1 MTTKNIPSPTVVG
14 HLDAIHGIYAFGWA
28 TCPGNPQKALSV
40 EIVCDGEVVAITHTS
55 LHRPDV
61 AAVGI
66 ENAYCGFVAK
76 LPLRVFDGKMH
87 TFTARVREYNHVLN
101 GETSLTTV
109 RPQISSGFEG
119 IDGTTIT
126 GWAFSDQGRIPANV
140 RIRIDDKIL
149 GDFAATGQLADG
161 RSGRFHAP
169 IPPEYLDGGL
179 HRITGEIPDY
189 LHDMGEMIAIT
200 PAISTPFS
208 SLQKYAGGYLKAHL
222 SPIAGLRYEALRKNL
237 HALLDSGDTP
247 GSKHD
252 PIRTKLEQLLLSHE
266 QVISG
271 IERRREYEPLAFPKV
286 AAPKVSIVIPAHNKF
301 EVTYNCLASIA
312 GASNS
317 ASYEVILVDD
327 GSSDQ
332 TTGIEELVSGM
343 TVLRNELA
351 QGFILSSNRGASVAK
366 GEYVVMLN
374 NDTEVMAN
382 WLDELLAPFG
392 QFDKVGAVG
401 AKLIYPDGTL
411 QEAGGLIWG
420 NGDAWNVGRNG
431 NASDPMYNY
440 VRQVDYLTGAC
451 VMLPRDLW
459 TELGGFDTHFVPA
472 YYEDTD
478 LSFRVRAAGYKTVYT
493 PFCQVVHYEGQSN
506 GSSTASGVKRH
517 QLINEPKFRARWT
530 SAFRHNGVMGRDE
543 PRVVQ
548 DRQVNGRVLVF
559 DAQTLTPDRDAG
571 SYAAVQEL
579 RLLQSLGFKVT
590 FVPSNMAYM
599 AGYTEALQRMGV
611 EVVYAPFATSMHEVL
626 EKRGHEFDLI
636 YIARYGVAT
645 QLVDFIRSRNIRA
658 KTILNIHDLH
668 FLRELRMA
676 ISAGDDQAVQ
686 QATKTRDAELAVM
699 RKVDLVVSYSEV
711 EHAVIQSHNLNST
724 KLSLNP
730 WIVEV
735 PSKVPAF
742 GTRKD
747 ISFLGG
753 FGHTPNIEAVEW
765 FVKEVMPILRGR
777 LPGVRFLVYG
787 SNPPD
792 RFARLAS
799 DDVIIKGFVKST
811 DEVYDTSRVFVAP
824 LLSGAGIKGKVIGA
838 FASGVPTVLTPT
850 AAEGTG
856 ARHDHEALIAK
867 KPVEWAE
874 AIVRLYSE
882 EQTWKKV
889 SENARE
895 YASQAFS
902 FARGREMMASSLNMV
917 GLYPS
922 LENDALF
929 PLSM

>member
-1 MTTKNIPSPTVVG
+1 
-14 HLDAIHGIYAFGWA
+14 L
-28 TCPGNPQKALSV
+28 Q
-40 EIVCDGEVVAITHTS
+40 
-55 LHRPDV
+55 
-61 AAVGI
+61 
-66 ENAYCGFVAK
+66 
-76 LPLRVFDGKMH
+76 VFDGKEH
-87 TFTARVREYNHVLN
+87 VFTARVREYNHILN
-101 GETSLTTV
+101 GETKLTTI
-109 RPQISSGFEG
+109 RPQINAGFEG
-119 IDGTTIT
+119 IKGTTIV
-126 GWAFSDQGRIPANV
+126 GWAFSEQSQIPANV

-149 GDFAATGQLADG
+149 GEFVANVQLNDG
-161 RSGRFHAP
+161 RNGRFRAP
-169 IPPEYLDGGL
+169 IPLEYLDGGV
-179 HRITGEIPDY
+179 HRITAEIPDFF
-189 LHDMGEMIAIT
+189 HDIGEMIAIT
-200 PAISTPFS
+200 PVISTPFS
-208 SLQKYAGGYLKAHL
+208 SLQKYAGEYLKANL
-222 SPIAGLRYEALRKNL
+222 SSIAGLRYEALRKNL
-237 HALLDSGDTP
+237 HALLESEDASRANNDT
-247 GSKHD
+247 
-252 PIRTKLEQLLLSHE
+252 IREQLEQLLRSHD

-271 IERRREYEPLAFPKV
+271 IERRREYRPLSFKKV
-286 AAPKVSIVIPAHNKF
+286 ATPIVSIIIPAHNKF

-332 TTGIEELVSGM
+332 TNKIEEVVSGI
-343 TVLRNELA
+343 TVLRNDVA
-351 QGFILSSNRGASVAK
+351 QGFILSSNRGASAAK
-366 GEYVVMLN
+366 GDYVVMLN

-382 WLDELLAPFG
+382 WLDELLEPFSR
-392 QFDKVGAVG
+392 FTKVGAVG

-451 VMLPRDLW
+451 VMLPRSLW
-459 TELGGFDTHFVPA
+459 DELGGFDTHFIPA

-506 GSSTASGVKRH
+506 GSSTASGIKRH

-530 SAFRHNGVMGRDE
+530 PAFKHNGVMGRDE
-543 PRVVQ
+543 PRIVQ

-579 RLLQSLGFKVT
+579 RLLQALGFKVT

-611 EVVYAPFATSMHEVL
+611 EVIYSPFATSMHEVL

-636 YIARYGVAT
+636 YIARYGVAI

-658 KTILNIHDLH
+658 KIILNIHDLH
-668 FLRELRMA
+668 FLRELRLA
-676 ISAGDDQAVQ
+676 VSAGDEEAIQ
-686 QATKTRDAELAVM
+686 QSTKTRDAELAVM

-730 WIVEV
+730 WVVEV
-735 PSKVPAF
+735 NPAVPPF
-742 GTRKD
+742 SSRKD

-753 FGHTPNIEAVEW
+753 FSHTPNVEAVEW
-765 FVKEVMPILRGR
+765 FVKEVMPILRKR

-787 SNPPD
+787 SNPPS
-792 RFARLAS
+792 RFTQLQTE
-799 DDVIIKGFVKST
+799 DVVIKGFVKST
-811 DEVYDTSRVFVAP
+811 ETVYDTSRVFVAP

-838 FASGVPTVLTPT
+838 FASGIPTILTPT

-856 ARHDHEALIAK
+856 ARHGYEALIVK
-867 KPVEWAE
+867 NPDDWAE
-874 AIVRLYSE
+874 SIIKLYSDE
-882 EQTWKKV
+882 SVWNKI

-895 YASQAFS
+895 YAGHAFS
-902 FARGREMMASSLNMV
+902 FKRGKEMLSNSLNMI
-917 GLYPS
+917 GIFPS
-922 LENDALF
+922 FDNDALF
-929 PLSM
+929 H

>member
-1 MTTKNIPSPTVVG
+1 MTTKKILPPAIIG

-28 TCPGNPQKALSV
+28 TCPANPQETLSV
-40 EIVCDGEVVAITHTS
+40 EILCDSEVVAIAST
-55 LHRPDV
+55 LIHRPDV
-61 AAVGI
+61 VAAGI
-66 ENAYCGFVAK
+66 ENAYCGFIAK
-76 LPLRVFDGKMH
+76 IPLLIFDGKEH
-87 TFTARVREYNHVLN
+87 IFSARVREYNHILN
-101 GETSLTTV
+101 GKTKLITT
-109 RPQISSGFEG
+109 RPQINAGFAE
-119 IDGTTIT
+119 IKGTTIT
-126 GWAFSDQGRIPANV
+126 GWAFSEQSQVPVNV

-149 GDFAATGQLADG
+149 GDFVANIQLPDG
-161 RSGRFHAP
+161 RSGQFCAP
-169 IPPEYLDGGL
+169 IPLEYLDGGT
-179 HRITGEIPDY
+179 HRITAEIPDFS
-189 LHDMGEMIAIT
+189 HDVGEMIAIT
-200 PAISTPFS
+200 PVISTPFS
-208 SLQKYAGGYLKAHL
+208 SLQKYASEYLRANL
-222 SPIAGLRYEALRKNL
+222 SSIAGLRYESLRKNL
-237 HALLDSGDTP
+237 QGLIDSGELP
-247 GSKHD
+247 GQKHD
-252 PIRTKLEQLLLSHE
+252 PLRKQLEQLLRAHE
-266 QVISG
+266 QVIRG
-271 IERRREYEPLAFPKV
+271 ISPRREYEPLDFTKI
-286 AAPKVSIVIPAHNKF
+286 AAPTVSIIIPAHNKF
-301 EVTYNCLASIA
+301 EVTYNCLASIV
-312 GASNS
+312 GASNTV
-317 ASYEVILVDD
+317 SYEVILVDD
-327 GSSDQ
+327 GSNDI
-332 TTGIEELVSGM
+332 TTEIEGVVSGI
-343 TVLRNELA
+343 TVLRNEAA

-382 WLDELLAPFG
+382 WLDELLEPFNR
-392 QFDKVGAVG
+392 FEKVGAVG

-451 VMLPRDLW
+451 VALPRSLW
-459 TELGGFDTHFVPA
+459 VELGGFDTHFAPA

-506 GSSTASGVKRH
+506 GSSTASGIKRH
-517 QLINEPKFRARWT
+517 QLINEPKFRSRWT
-530 SAFRHNGVMGRDE
+530 HAFKHNGVMGRDE

-559 DAQTLTPDRDAG
+559 DAQTLTPDKDAG

-611 EVVYAPFATSMHEVL
+611 EVIYAPFATSMHEVL

-676 ISAGDDQAVQ
+676 VSTGDEQAIHHS
-686 QATKTRDAELAVM
+686 TKTREAELAVM

-711 EHAVIQSHNLNST
+711 EHAVIQSHNLNLT

-735 PSKVPAF
+735 SPKVPAF
-742 GTRKD
+742 KARKG

-765 FVKEVMPILRGR
+765 FVKEVMPLIRGR
-777 LPGVRFLVYG
+777 LPGVCFLIYG
-787 SNPPD
+787 SNPPEK
-792 RFARLAS
+792 FKHLATG
-799 DDVIIKGFVKST
+799 DIIVKGFVKST

-838 FASGVPTVLTPT
+838 FASGIPTVLTPT

-856 ARHDHEALIAK
+856 ARHGHEVLIAK
-867 KPVEWAE
+867 KPSEWAD
-874 AIVRLYSE
+874 AIVKLYDE
-882 EQTWKKV
+882 EETWNKF
-889 SENARE
+889 SENSRE

-902 FARGREMMASSLNMV
+902 FARGREMMASSLQMV
-917 GLYPS
+917 GLYPIM
-922 LENDALF
+922 ENEALF
-929 PLSM
+929 PISI